1 MSEPVSIVLSGL
13 GGYGQVYLAALL
25 DQRDDARFRLVA
37 GVDPA
42 PRNCARLA
50 DLQARGVPIHRSLQQ
65 FYRAGR
71 ADWAVLSSPIHRHCS
86 QTCLALSQGS
96 HVLCEK
102 PAAATV
108 QDVDR
113 MIRARDR
120 AGRQVAIGY
129 QWSFSTPVQ
138 RLKQDILAGHFGAP
152 RQLKSL
158 CLWPR
163 DEVYY
168 HRNNWAGRQR
178 GARGAWVLDSPA
190 NNAMAHDLHNMLYLL
205 GPRVAASARPVDI
218 VAELYR
224 ANDIENF
231 DTAALRVHTDSGAEI
246 LFYGSHAIAED
257 SGPEFCFEFERA
269 TVTYTTGQS
278 PIVARHSDGSSRH
291 YGGPND
297 EPQVTKLWTCLRSM
311 VGDGTIPCGLEAAR
325 SQTVC
330 ANGAQDSVGA
340 PVDFPRALVH
350 VKGQSPQRLVW
361 VGGLAEAL
369 RQCYAGGVLPTE
381 AGLAWARPG
390 RLVDLRGY
398 RYFPGGHH
406 GQRGAPA
413 PS

>member
-1 MSEPVSIVLSGL
+1 MTKPPTIILAGL
-13 GGYGQVYLAALL
+13 GGYGMIYVAALL
-25 DQRDDARFRLVA
+25 ERPADGRFRLVA
-37 GVDPA
+37 GVDPK
-42 PRNCARLA
+42 PRNCGRLA
-50 DLQARGVPIHRSLQQ
+50 ELSARGVPIYRSLQQ

-71 ADWAVLSSPIHRHCS
+71 ADLAVLSSPIHRHCL

-120 AGRQVAIGY
+120 AGKHVAIGY
-129 QWSFSTPVQ
+129 QWSFSTPIQ
-138 RLKQDILAGHFGAP
+138 RLKQDILAGQFGAA
-152 RQLKSL
+152 RRLKSF

-168 HRNNWAGRQR
+168 HRNKWAGRLR
-178 GARGAWVLDSPA
+178 DARGAWVLDSPA

-205 GPRVAASARPVDI
+205 GPRTNASAEPVDI

-224 ANDIENF
+224 ANEIENF
-231 DTAALRVHTDSGAEI
+231 DTAALRVCTNSGAEV
-246 LFYGSHAIAED
+246 LFYGSHSIADD

-269 TVTYTTGQS
+269 TVTYTAGQG
-278 PIVARHSDGSSRH
+278 PIVARLNDGSIRE

-297 EPQVTKLWTCLRSM
+297 EPQVTKLWTCLACLA
-311 VGDGTIPCGLEAAR
+311 DNGTNPCGLEAAR
-325 SQTVC
+325 AQTLC
-330 ANGAQDSVGA
+330 ANGAQDSAGA
-340 PVDFPRALVH
+340 PIDFPRELLR
-350 VKGQSPQRLVW
+350 VKGTAPRRLVW
-361 VGGLAEAL
+361 VDGLAEVL
-369 RQCYAGGVLPTE
+369 RECYVAGVLPSE
-381 AGLAWARPG
+381 AGIAWARAG
-390 RLVDLRGY
+390 RLVELRGY
-398 RYFPGGHH
+398 RYFPGGRH

>member
-1 MSEPVSIVLSGL
+1 MPEPISIVLVGL

-25 DQRDDARFRLVA
+25 DQRDDTRFRVVG

-42 PRNCARLA
+42 PRNCQRLA
-50 DLQARGVPIHRSLQQ
+50 ELRAFGVPIHSNLEE
-65 FYRAGR
+65 FYRSRR
-71 ADWAVLSSPIHRHCS
+71 ADLAVLSSPIHHHCAD
-86 QTCLALSQGS
+86 TCRALSYGS
-96 HVLCEK
+96 NVLCEK

-113 MIRARDR
+113 MIRARDG
-120 AGRQVAIGY
+120 AGRFVAIGY

-152 RQLKSL
+152 RRLRSL

-163 DEVYY
+163 DETYY

-178 GARGAWVLDSPA
+178 DADGAWILDSPV

-205 GPRVAASARPVDI
+205 GPRGDASAQPAAV

-231 DTAALRVHTDSGAEI
+231 DTAALRMHTDSGAEI
-246 LFYGSHAIAED
+246 LFYGSHAIAEE
-257 SGPEFCFEFERA
+257 SGPEFCFEFEHA

-278 PIVARHSDGSSRH
+278 RIVARLSDGSSRN

-297 EPQVTKLWTCLRSM
+297 QPHATKLWTCLAALS
-311 VGDGTIPCGLEAAR
+311 GDGSIPCGLEAAR

-330 ANGAQDSVGA
+330 ANGAQDSAGS
-340 PVDFPRALVH
+340 PIDFPRELVNL
-350 VKGQSPQRLVW
+350 KGESPKRLVW
-361 VGGLAEAL
+361 VTGLADVL
-369 RQCYAGGVLPTE
+369 RGCYAGSVLPSE
-381 AGLAWARPG
+381 ASVSWARAG
-390 RLVDLRGY
+390 RRIDLRNY
-398 RYFPGGHH
+398 KHFPGGAH
-406 GQRGAPA
+406 GQRGAV
-413 PS
+413 SI

>member
-1 MSEPVSIVLSGL
+1 MTDPPAVVLAGL
-13 GGYGQVYLAALL
+13 GGYGMLYLAALL
-25 DQRDDARFRLVA
+25 DQPAEGRVQLVA
-37 GVDPA
+37 GVDPQ
-42 PRNCARLA
+42 PQRCGRLA
-50 DLQARGVPIHRSLQQ
+50 ELHARGLPIYRSLQQ

-71 ADWAVLSSPIHRHCS
+71 ADLAVLSSPIHRHCS
-86 QTCLALSQGS
+86 QTCLALSRGS

-120 AGRQVAIGY
+120 SGRQVAIGY
-129 QWSFSTPVQ
+129 QWSFSTPIQ

-152 RQLKSL
+152 RRLKSL

-178 GARGAWVLDSPA
+178 DARGAWVLDSPA
-190 NNAMAHDLHNMLYLL
+190 NNAMAHDLHNMLYVL
-205 GPRVAASARPVDI
+205 GPRIDASARPVDI

-224 ANDIENF
+224 GNEIENF
-231 DTAALRVHTDSGAEI
+231 DTATLRIHTDGGAEI
-246 LFYGSHAIAED
+246 LFYGSHAIADD

-278 PIVARHSDGSSRH
+278 PIVAQLGDGTSRH
-291 YGGPND
+291 YGGPSD
-297 EPQVTKLWTCLRSM
+297 EPQVMKLWTCLSSIAS
-311 VGDGTIPCGLEAAR
+311 GGTIPCGLEAAR

-330 ANGAQDSVGA
+330 ANGAQDSAGA
-340 PVDFPRALVH
+340 PVDFPRELVH
-350 VKGQSPQRLVW
+350 VKGESPQRLVW
-361 VGGLAEAL
+361 VAGLAEAL
-369 RQCYAGGVLPTE
+369 RQCYAAGVLPSE
-381 AGLAWARPG
+381 AGLSWACAG

-398 RYFPGGHH
+398 RYFPGDRH
-406 GQRGAPA
+406 GQRGAV